1 MSYYRRFLAGSVPGF
16 GQLFL
21 HTCLVEVHKDIIKCW
36 NFRGKEVLNR
46 DEFNQLMLYLV
57 QDVHPETH
65 ISTRPNLERI
75 SQFVSLVTAA
85 CPPIAPP
92 AAILGLAYVYVDWLA
107 KTVLANVPSVQR
119 LLIAYTV
126 DLIGVLREL
135 FDFTLKP
142 DLALTTTWPVLQ
154 EAFQAYERSDCRE
167 CVHNSICSEYPQ
179 GEKILTADGI
189 SEKVRELLKEYLRI
203 EDGSGVQLSM

>member
-1 MSYYRRFLAGSVPGF
+1 VP
-16 GQLFL
+16 
-21 HTCLVEVHKDIIKCW
+21 
-36 NFRGKEVLNR
+36 R
-46 DEFNQLMLYLV
+46 
-57 QDVHPETH
+57 
-65 ISTRPNLERI
+65 
-75 SQFVSLVTAA
+75 
-85 CPPIAPP
+85 
-92 AAILGLAYVYVDWLA
+92 
-107 KTVLANVPSVQR
+107 PSVQR

-167 CVHNSICSEYPQ
+167 RVHGSICSEYPQ
-179 GEKILTADGI
+179 GEKVLTAGDV

-203 EDGSGVQLSM
+203 EDGSGVQLSI